1 MQELPEVLSTGMWG
15 TWVEINPQT
24 AATLKI
30 EQGDLLEVASR
41 HGSIRAPALV
51 SPGIAP
57 DVLAM
62 PVGQGHTDYGRYAS
76 GRGANPIKIL
86 APEVERNTGSL
97 AWAGTRVSVTKVG
110 TGELVLLSGGP
121 TTWSA
126 ERVRR

>member
-24 AATLKI
+24 AAALKI

-41 HGSIRAPALV
+41 HGSVRAPALL

-57 DVLAM
+57 DVVAM
-62 PVGQGHTDYGRYAS
+62 PVGQGHVEYGRYAS

-86 APEVERNTGSL
+86 APQVERITGSL
-97 AWAGTRVSVTKVG
+97 AWAGTRVNITKAG
-110 TGELVLLSGGP
+110 KGQLVLLSGGP
-121 TTWSA
+121 TQWREEVT
-126 ERVRR
+126 R